1 MPDPSYILLY
11 VDDPVASAGFYGQL
25 LGRKPVE
32 EEPGFVMF
40 VLESGVK
47 LGLWARHTVEPA
59 AIAAS
64 GASELAIALSDADAV
79 RATHAEW
86 ARRGLAIAQAPTR
99 MEFGFTFVALDPDGH
114 RLRVFTPVAS

>member
-86 ARRGLAIAQAPTR
+86 ARRGRAIAQAPTR